1 LIESKSVGETARM
14 TLSSRAP
21 ARLALALSLFA
32 LAPAAAAAVEL
43 EIGPI
48 VGFQQTGNLGTR
60 EGTLELEGGLLYGVN
75 FGWRVRP
82 DGLLE
87 IAWSR
92 QESEASGDLTS
103 GPQDFEVTIDT
114 VEIAGIWETRPG
126 DMRPFLGMALGA
138 SSLAGEEQ
146 DFGDHWNFSGAIF
159 GGVRYLLGEHAVVRL
174 EGRGSGIL
182 LSESGA
188 ISCSYPPGVCRAG
201 LSGSLLGALSA
212 RVLLSA
218 RF

>member
-1 LIESKSVGETARM
+1 MRSALPVAIG
-14 TLSSRAP
+14 TLLVSSN
-21 ARLALALSLFA
+21 LALV
-32 LAPAAAAAVEL
+32 PAAAGAVEI
-43 EIGPI
+43 EVGPI
-48 VGFQQTGNLGTR
+48 VGFQQTGSLGTR
-60 EGTLELEGGLLYGVN
+60 EGTLELDAGLLYGLN

-103 GPQDFEVTIDT
+103 GPQRFDVTLDT
-114 VEIAGIWETRPG
+114 IEIAGLWETRPG
-126 DMRPFLGMALGA
+126 RMRPFLGMALGT

-146 DFGDHWNFSGAIF
+146 DSGDSWHFSGAIF
-159 GGVRYLLGEHAVVRL
+159 GGVRYLLGEHAVLRF

-182 LSESGA
+182 LSESGE
-188 ISCSYPPGVCRAG
+188 ISCSFPPGGCSAG
-201 LSGSLLGALSA
+201 LSGSLLGAFSA
-212 RVLLSA
+212 RAVLSA